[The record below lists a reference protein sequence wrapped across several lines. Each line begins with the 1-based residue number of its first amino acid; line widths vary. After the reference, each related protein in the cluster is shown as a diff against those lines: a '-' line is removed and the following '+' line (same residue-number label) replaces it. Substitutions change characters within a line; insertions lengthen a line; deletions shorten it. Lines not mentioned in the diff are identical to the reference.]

1 MVCVFLHHEV
11 NSALIEQQGPI
22 VRIRPDVLHV
32 NDPDFLDQ
40 LFAGASK
47 RRDKYK
53 IACNGFATPGAGL
66 GTIDHGLHRTR
77 RAALNPFFSK
87 QSIRRLEPIIHEALG
102 KLLVRLSQHAKT
114 SSPVKFNLLYSAL
127 TSDVIN
133 NYAFGP
139 SESCLERP
147 DLNEGVF
154 RAFTEAGE
162 GYHLTC
168 YLPFFPKM
176 YASLPLPIVKLIFPK
191 VTVFVALIQVNSF
204 IYVDPFFF

>member
-1 MVCVFLHHEV
+1 MHKIYGEHSSWLRVPFNIDNEFK
-11 NSALIEQQGPI
+11 GPI

-66 GTIDHGLHRTR
+66 GTIEHDLHRTR

-87 QSIRRLEPIIHEALG
+87 QSIRRLEPIIQEALG
-102 KLLVRLSQHAKT
+102 KVLDRLSQHAKT
-114 SSPVKFNLLYSAL
+114 GSPVQMNLLYSAL

-139 SESCLERP
+139 SESSLERP
-147 DLNEGVF
+147 DL
-154 RAFTEAGE
+154 EAGE
-162 GYHLTC
+162 GYHVAC
-168 YLPFFPKM
+168 YFPFLPVM
-176 YASLPLPIVKLIFPK
+176 YAKLPLPIVKVMFPK
-191 VTVFVALIQVNSF
+191 VTVFVSLVQVSQIIQ
-204 IYVDPFFF
+204 